1 MNNMDIVNLKVEELI
16 PYINNP
22 RNNDDAIDKVA
33 ASIKEFGFKVPIV
46 IDNNNVVVTGHTRLL
61 ASKKLGLQEVPCV
74 VADDLSPAQIKAFR
88 IADNKVSEYAQWKD
102 DMLKVELEELEEMDF
117 DLDSVNIDYSD
128 FDIALDLEDIQ
139 EDAYNEDDDII
150 EEAPKIPYS
159 KEQDIW
165 LLGKHRLMCGDSTKQ
180 EDVEKLMDGEKAD
193 LVVTDPP
200 YNVAVNNEDIESLK
214 ARNRRLDGLII
225 QNDKMTAS
233 EFPIF
238 LEKIFARYY
247 ETMKE
252 GASIYV
258 FYADSETINF
268 MTKFTEAGFH
278 FAQNCIWNKQ
288 QFVMTRKDYHYKH
301 EPCLYGWKLGK
312 AHNWYTDRKQS
323 SVWDFDRP
331 FKNELHPTMKPIDL
345 IKYPIGNSSKK
356 GDVVL
361 DLFGGSGSTL
371 IASDTLSRKSYLM
384 ELDPRY
390 VDVIVKRYINHKDN
404 DGEDVYLLRNG
415 SIIPFN
421 EIQSEFNS

>member
-1 MNNMDIVNLKVEELI
+1 MDIVNLKVEELI

>member
-1 MNNMDIVNLKVEELI
+1 MNIVNLKVEELI

-22 RNNDDAIDKVA
+22 RNNIDAVDKVA

-46 IDNNNVVVTGHTRLL
+46 IDKDNVVVTGHTRLL
-61 ASKKLGLQEVPCV
+61 ASKKLGLKEVPCV
-74 VADDLSPAQIKAFR
+74 IADDLSPAQIKAFR
-88 IADNKVSEYAQWKD
+88 IADNKVSEYAEWD
-102 DMLKVELEELEEMDF
+102 EDMLKVELEELEEMDF
-117 DLDSVNIDYSD
+117 NLDTVSIDFSD
-128 FDIALDLEDIQ
+128 FDLDIGEDI
-139 EDAYNEDDDII
+139 EETGDNYDEENDII
-150 EEAPKIPYS
+150 EDAPKIPYS

-165 LLGKHRLMCGDSTKQ
+165 LLGKHRLMCGDSTKR
-180 EDVEKLMDGEKAD
+180 EDVEKLMNDEKAD

-238 LEKIFARYY
+238 LEKIFTRYY
-247 ETMKE
+247 EAMKE

-268 MTKFTEAGFH
+268 MTKFMEVGFH

-288 QFVMTRKDYHYKH
+288 QFVMTRKDYHFKH

-345 IKYPIGNSSKK
+345 IKYPIENSSKK

-371 IASDTLSRKSYLM
+371 IAADILNRKSYLM

-404 DGEDVYLLRNG
+404 NGEDVSLLRDGN
-415 SIIPFN
+415 IIPFN
-421 EIQSEFNS
+421 EIQSEFNN

>member
-1 MNNMDIVNLKVEELI
+1 MDIVNLKVEELI

-165 LLGKHRLMCGDSTKQ
+165 LLGKHRVMCGSSTEKD
-180 EDVEKLMDGEKAD
+180 DVDRLMEGEKAH
-193 LVVTDPP
+193 LLVTDPP
-200 YNVAVNNEDIESLK
+200 YNVAYVGKTKDALT
-214 ARNRRLDGLII
+214 I
-225 QNDKMTAS
+225 QNDKMS
-233 EFPIF
+233 NDGFYNF
-238 LEKIFARYY
+238 LLDFYKNAYDSLID
-247 ETMKE
+247 
-252 GASIYV
+252 GGGVYV
-258 FYADSETINF
+258 FHADTEGDNF
-268 MTKFTEAGFH
+268 RMAFADAGLKLAQCCVWVKNSMVMGRQDFH
-278 FAQNCIWNKQ
+278 WQ
-288 QFVMTRKDYHYKH
+288 H
-301 EPCLYGWKLGK
+301 EPCLYGWKPTGP
-312 AHNWYTDRKQS
+312 HRWFTDRKQTT
-323 SVWDFDRP
+323 V
-331 FKNELHPTMKPIDL
+331 
-345 IKYPIGNSSKK
+345 
-356 GDVVL
+356 
-361 DLFGGSGSTL
+361 
-371 IASDTLSRKSYLM
+371 
-384 ELDPRY
+384 
-390 VDVIVKRYINHKDN
+390 
-404 DGEDVYLLRNG
+404 
-415 SIIPFN
+415 
-421 EIQSEFNS
+421 

>member
-1 MNNMDIVNLKVEELI
+1 MDIVNLKVEELI

-361 DLFGGSGSTL
+361 DLFGGSGLTL

>member
-1 MNNMDIVNLKVEELI
+1 MDIVNLKVEELI

-165 LLGKHRLMCGDSTKQ
+165 LLGKHRVMCGSSTEKD
-180 EDVEKLMDGEKAD
+180 DVDRLMEGEKAH
-193 LVVTDPP
+193 LLVTDPP
-200 YNVAVNNEDIESLK
+200 YNVAYVGKTKDALT
-214 ARNRRLDGLII
+214 I
-225 QNDKMTAS
+225 QNDKMS
-233 EFPIF
+233 NDGFYNF
-238 LEKIFARYY
+238 LLDFYKNAYDSLIDGGGVYVFHAD
-247 ETMKE
+247 ME
-252 GASIYV
+252 GA
-258 FYADSETINF
+258 NF
-268 MTKFTEAGFH
+268 RMAFVDAGLKLSQCCVWVKNSMVMGRQDFH
-278 FAQNCIWNKQ
+278 WQ
-288 QFVMTRKDYHYKH
+288 H
-301 EPCLYGWKLGK
+301 EPCLYGWKPTGP
-312 AHNWYTDRKQS
+312 HRWFTDRKQTT
-323 SVWDFDRP
+323 VWNFDRP
-331 FKNELHPTMKPIDL
+331 TRNTEHPTMKPIPL
-345 IKYPIGNSSKK
+345 IQYCIQNSSQV
-356 GDVVL
+356 GENIL

-390 VDVIVKRYINHKDN
+390 VDIIVKRYITHKDN

>member
-1 MNNMDIVNLKVEELI
+1 MDIVNLKVEELI

-74 VADDLSPAQIKAFR
+74 IADDLSPAQIKAFR

-139 EDAYNEDDDII
+139 EDAYNEENDII